1 MKVSTYI
8 LYAVVFTLLIILT
21 YFLPYS
27 EQIKLT
33 LSVIVLGALY
43 LIKEFW
49 FSFLNFEH
57 IYKKAKET
65 ATGAG
70 MILIS
75 ASIVVLGILSII
87 ASY

>member
-1 MKVSTYI
+1 MKSINYI
-8 LYAVVFTLLIILT
+8 LYAIVFILIGILT
-21 YFLPYS
+21 YFLPYTA
-27 EQIKLT
+27 QIKLT

-43 LIKEFW
+43 LIKEFC

>member
-1 MKVSTYI
+1 MKIAIYI
-8 LYAVVFTLLIILT
+8 LYGILFLLLALLT

-27 EQIKLT
+27 AQIKLT

-43 LIKEFW
+43 LIKEFC

>member
-1 MKVSTYI
+1 MKITTYI
-8 LYAVVFTLLIILT
+8 LYAIVFILIGILT
-21 YFLPYS
+21 YFLPYDA
-27 EQIKLT
+27 QIKLT

-43 LIKEFW
+43 LIKDFC
-49 FSFLNFEH
+49 FSFINFEH